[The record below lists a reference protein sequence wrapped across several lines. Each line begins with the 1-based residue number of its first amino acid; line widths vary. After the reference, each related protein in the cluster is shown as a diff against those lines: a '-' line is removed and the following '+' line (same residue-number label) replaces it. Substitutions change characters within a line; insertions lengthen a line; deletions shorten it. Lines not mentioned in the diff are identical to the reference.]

1 MPSIET
7 QSQGL
12 RRTIKV
18 VIPANELK
26 AALDAK
32 IKAEMPKINLK
43 GFRPGKAPE
52 SHIRKMYGPS
62 LMRDIINEEVEKS
75 TQSSLGDAR
84 LASQPDLELESD
96 MAQVQDGKADLAFKV
111 NVDLMPEFEPI
122 DPATIALERPVAEVE
137 EAHIEEALDGLA
149 KSAREYAAK
158 DGAAEDGDQLI
169 IDFLGKLD
177 GEPFAGGEAQDA
189 PLVIGSG
196 RFIPGFEEQLVGA
209 QKGDE
214 KVITVTFPEDYG
226 AEDLKGKT
234 ATFDIKVKDVQ
245 AAVQQP
251 LNDDFAKK
259 FGLEGIDALRDALKA
274 RLTQDNGALSRA
286 RAKRALFDKL
296 DEAHTFDLPAGM
308 VDAEFAQIWEQ
319 VKADRDAGNADPEDA
334 NKSEDELQ
342 AEYRKIAAR
351 RVRLGLVLAEIGR
364 RNDVQIRN
372 EELAAALQDQA
383 RRFPGSE
390 QQIYD
395 FYRKN
400 PGALAQLR
408 APIYEDKVVDFIL
421 ELAQV
426 TNRTVT
432 RDELRKEAEEAM

>member
-32 IKAEMPKINLK
+32 IRAEMPKINLK

-52 SHIRKMYGPS
+52 SHIRKMYGPA
-62 LMRDIINEEVEKS
+62 LMRDIINEEVERS

-96 MAQVQDGKADLAFKV
+96 MAQVQTGNADLAFKV
-111 NVDLMPEFEPI
+111 NVDLMPDFEPI
-122 DPATIALERPVAEVE
+122 DPSSLALERPVADVE
-137 EAHIEEALDGLA
+137 EGHIEEALDGLA

-189 PLVIGSG
+189 PLVLGSG

-214 KVITVTFPEDYG
+214 KVITVTFPDDYG
-226 AEDLKGKT
+226 AENLKGKT
-234 ATFDIKVKDVQ
+234 ATFDITVKDVQ
-245 AAVQQP
+245 ASVQQP
-251 LNDDFAKK
+251 LDDEFAKK
-259 FGLEGIDALRDALKA
+259 FGMNGIEALRDALKSSLA
-274 RLTQDNGALSRA
+274 RDNAALSRA
-286 RAKRALFDKL
+286 RAKRVLFDKL
-296 DEAHTFDLPAGM
+296 DEAHTFELPAGM
-308 VDAEFAQIWEQ
+308 VDAEFGQIWEQ
-319 VKADRDAGNADPEDA
+319 VKADREAGNADPDDA

-342 AEYRKIAAR
+342 IEYRKIAAR

-426 TNRTVT
+426 TNLTVT
-432 RDELRKEAEEAM
+432 REELRQQADEAM